1 MTVYADLCVCK
12 IYENRHMWYSMAY
25 RIVKDRKTGNSIV
38 VPKVTKFVYK
48 AKLQNVIDQNTLVES
63 ETQNTDVEIEIASLP
78 EHNFEEQIEK
88 QNEQFICQ
96 DWGFTFVPT
105 SRANKIKKIDQIV
118 DILETQNSDT
128 IEIAQLPE
136 NVLQETENKEKENP
150 KQQPEKLIF
159 KCHRCHKV
167 LDSAFDLKL
176 HLTRLHDTDQEFE
189 KKLNDFQSLPEASL
203 YRCLKCSFR
212 TNASDQMISHHVEK
226 HVTILQ
232 Q

>member
-1 MTVYADLCVCK
+1 MESL
-12 IYENRHMWYSMAY
+12 ENQ
-25 RIVKDRKTGNSIV
+25 KN
-38 VPKVTKFVYK
+38 
-48 AKLQNVIDQNTLVES
+48 
-63 ETQNTDVEIEIASLP
+63 
-78 EHNFEEQIEK
+78 
-88 QNEQFICQ
+88 
-96 DWGFTFVPT
+96 
-105 SRANKIKKIDQIV
+105 
-118 DILETQNSDT
+118 DT
-128 IEIAQLPE
+128 IEIAQLLQNVVKEKENSEQQKKQKFKCQEWGFNFVPTLAHIATKKIDQKIVQTETQKSLPE
-136 NVLQETENKEKENP
+136 TVQETENKEKENP
-150 KQQPEKLIF
+150 KQQQKLIF

>member
-1 MTVYADLCVCK
+1 MQLPV
-12 IYENRHMWYSMAY
+12 NR
-25 RIVKDRKTGNSIV
+25 
-38 VPKVTKFVYK
+38 
-48 AKLQNVIDQNTLVES
+48 
-63 ETQNTDVEIEIASLP
+63 ETQKSLP
-78 EHNFEEQIEK
+78 K
-88 QNEQFICQ
+88 
-96 DWGFTFVPT
+96 TV
-105 SRANKIKKIDQIV
+105 
-118 DILETQNSDT
+118 
-128 IEIAQLPE
+128 
-136 NVLQETENKEKENP
+136 QETENKEKENP
-150 KQQPEKLIF
+150 KKLIF

>member
-1 MTVYADLCVCK
+1 MYILTLSLAHTNKK
-12 IYENRHMWYSMAY
+12 IAQK
-25 RIVKDRKTGNSIV
+25 I
-38 VPKVTKFVYK
+38 
-48 AKLQNVIDQNTLVES
+48 
-63 ETQNTDVEIEIASLP
+63 VEIP
-78 EHNFEEQIEK
+78 
-88 QNEQFICQ
+88 
-96 DWGFTFVPT
+96 
-105 SRANKIKKIDQIV
+105 
-118 DILETQNSDT
+118 ETQNSDT

-136 NVLQETENKEKENP
+136 NVVQETENKEKENP
-150 KQQPEKLIF
+150 KQQQKLIF

>member
-1 MTVYADLCVCK
+1 
-12 IYENRHMWYSMAY
+12 MAY
-25 RIVKDRKTGNSIV
+25 RIVKDDKTGNSIV

-48 AKLQNVIDQNTLVES
+48 AKLLNHIDQNKLLEKS
-63 ETQNTDVEIEIASLP
+63 ETQNTDVEIEIVSLP
-78 EHNFEEQIEK
+78 ENTVVQEPTEK
-88 QNEQFICQ
+88 QKENSKQQIFKCQ
-96 DWGFTFVPT
+96 EWGFNFDVPT
-105 SRANKIKKIDQIV
+105 LAHIATKKIDPKIVQI
-118 DILETQNSDT
+118 ETQKS
-128 IEIAQLPE
+128 LPE
-136 NVLQETENKEKENP
+136 TVQETENKEKENP
-150 KQQPEKLIF
+150 KQQKRLIF

-176 HLTRLHDTDQEFE
+176 HLTRSHDTDQEFE

-203 YRCLKCSFR
+203 FRCLKCSFR

>member
-1 MTVYADLCVCK
+1 
-12 IYENRHMWYSMAY
+12 MAY
-25 RIVKDRKTGNSIV
+25 RIVKDDKTGNSIV

-48 AKLQNVIDQNTLVES
+48 AKLLNHIDPNKHLEKS
-63 ETQNTDVEIEIASLP
+63 ETQNTDVEIEIVSLP
-78 EHNFEEQIEK
+78 ENTVVQEPIEK
-88 QNEQFICQ
+88 QKENPKQLQIFKCQ
-96 DWGFTFVPT
+96 EWGFNFVPT
-105 SRANKIKKIDQIV
+105 LAHIATKKIDPKIVQI
-118 DILETQNSDT
+118 ETQKS
-128 IEIAQLPE
+128 LPE
-136 NVLQETENKEKENP
+136 TVQETENKEKENP
-150 KQQPEKLIF
+150 KQQKRLIF

-176 HLTRLHDTDQEFE
+176 HLTRSHDTDQEFE

-203 YRCLKCSFR
+203 FRCLKCSFR

>member
-1 MTVYADLCVCK
+1 
-12 IYENRHMWYSMAY
+12 MAY
-25 RIVKDRKTGNSIV
+25 RIVKDKKTGNSIV

-48 AKLQNVIDQNTLVES
+48 AKLLNHIDQNSKLVKKS
-63 ETQNTDVEIEIASLP
+63 ETQNTDVEIEIVSLP
-78 EHNFEEQIEK
+78 ENTVVQEPIEK
-88 QNEQFICQ
+88 QKKNPKQLIFKCQ
-96 DWGFTFVPT
+96 EWGFNFVPT
-105 SRANKIKKIDQIV
+105 LPHIATKKIDPKIVQI
-118 DILETQNSDT
+118 ETQKS
-128 IEIAQLPE
+128 LPE
-136 NVLQETENKEKENP
+136 TVQETENKEKENP
-150 KQQPEKLIF
+150 KQEQKKLIF

>member
-1 MTVYADLCVCK
+1 
-12 IYENRHMWYSMAY
+12 MAY
-25 RIVKDRKTGNSIV
+25 RIVKDNKTGNSIV

-48 AKLQNVIDQNTLVES
+48 AKLLNHIDQNILLEKS
-63 ETQNTDVEIEIASLP
+63 ETQNTDVEIEIVSLP
-78 EHNFEEQIEK
+78 ENTVVQEPIEN
-88 QNEQFICQ
+88 QNENPKQQIFKCQ
-96 DWGFTFVPT
+96 EWGFNFVPT
-105 SRANKIKKIDQIV
+105 LAHIATKKIGPKIVQQI
-118 DILETQNSDT
+118 ETQKS
-128 IEIAQLPE
+128 LPE
-136 NVLQETENKEKENP
+136 TVQETENKEKENP
-150 KQQPEKLIF
+150 KQQKKLIF